1 MIRAISPSSSAS
13 LHAVQQFF
21 IGEIN
26 DVHACSGNVRVVV
39 EEVEDGGEGDLQSIL
54 LASGADAA
62 VFPERFATAGM
73 ESGHPSTP
81 LCPGTPNSSPLHA

>member
-1 MIRAISPSSSAS
+1 M
-13 LHAVQQFF
+13 QQFF

-73 ESGHPSTP
+73 ESGHPNLQLRYAQGP
-81 LCPGTPNSSPLHA
+81 PNSSPLHA

>member
-1 MIRAISPSSSAS
+1 M
-13 LHAVQQFF
+13 QQFF

-62 VFPERFATAGM
+62 VF
-73 ESGHPSTP
+73 S
-81 LCPGTPNSSPLHA
+81 

>member
-1 MIRAISPSSSAS
+1 M
-13 LHAVQQFF
+13 
-21 IGEIN
+21 
-26 DVHACSGNVRVVV
+26 VV

-73 ESGHPSTP
+73 ESGHPTFNSVMPRDTKFQSFAWAQECSSRACGNQRARSTAHFM
-81 LCPGTPNSSPLHA
+81 LW